1 MSREGR
7 DRQEGVEKG
16 GIDRKEQEREG

>member
-7 DRQEGVEKG
+7 DRQEGAGKG
-16 GIDRKEQEREG
+16 GIDRKVQGKEG